1 MKKLFYA
8 IALLA
13 ILSACNN
20 ENKKTG
26 ANVDTNSAVVNESTV
41 HKDLYGMWVGDF
53 EPVEVKEGA
62 PNVQTNKITLIIKS
76 ITEEND
82 VLGQS
87 IVAGNNR
94 PLKGKLTSLNDN
106 LNFVLDEPG
115 DDKYDGRFEFELDD
129 DTLVG
134 HWKSYKNTLYV
145 TKRSFRLVKKS
156 FVYNANLML
165 SSNGDYTDY
174 YDKQTRAVIDTIDGK
189 ATEIFIEDFYRTASN
204 AVYEINASTDNLTE
218 AELKKLSKLDLQ
230 ILRNTIFAR
239 HGYTFKKKNYRQF
252 FNPVEWYVPV
262 SSDIDGQ
269 LTSLE
274 KKNIALLQKFE
285 KYAEDNYDTF
295 GR

>member
-1 MKKLFYA
+1 MKKLFVA
-8 IALLA
+8 ITMLA
-13 ILSACNN
+13 TLSACNN
-20 ENKKTG
+20 ENKKTS
-26 ANVDTNSAVVNESTV
+26 ANVDTNSVVAHESTE

-53 EPVEVKEGA
+53 EPVDVKEGA
-62 PNVQTNKITLIIKS
+62 PDVQTNKITIIIKS
-76 ITEEND
+76 ITEGND

-106 LNFVLDEPG
+106 LKFVLDEPG
-115 DDKYDGRFEFELDD
+115 DDKYDGRFEFEFKDD
-129 DTLVG
+129 ALIGT
-134 HWKSYKNTLYV
+134 WNSYKNTLYV
-145 TKRSFRLVKKS
+145 TKRSFTLIKKS

-165 SSNGDYTDY
+165 SANGDYTDY
-174 YDKQTRAVIDTIDGK
+174 YGKQTKAVIDTIDGK
-189 ATEIFIEDFYRTASN
+189 ATEIFTEDFYRTASN
-204 AVYEINASTDNLTE
+204 AVYELNASTDNLTE

-252 FNPVEWYVPV
+252 FNPVDWYVPI
-262 SSDIDGQ
+262 SSNIDGQ
-269 LTSLE
+269 LTALE